1 MWPDKV
7 KVAHHFSITIIIYA
21 VSDTGGMEII
31 MEKPNFMKIVTCLS
45 LIMLL
50 LFSQFVLNVY
60 AESVTYNEKTAAD
73 TVLDMGIGWNL
84 GNTLE
89 ACGDWINGQSVT
101 DYETAWGNIVTTQ
114 AVIDGIKA
122 AGFKTVRIPVA
133 WSNLMSADYTI
144 NREPLK
150 RVKEVVDYCSNNGM
164 YAVVNI
170 HWDGGWFEKF
180 ATDYDEAMRKY
191 TSIWTQISNYFKD
204 YPNNLILESLN
215 EEGCWNSIW
224 NRYGGTSGEA
234 KTRAYN
240 ILNSI
245 NQKFVDIVRAS
256 GGNNTSRCLLI
267 AGYATDI
274 DLTCDDCFKMP
285 ADTINNKLII
295 SVHYY
300 TPSTFTILEEDA
312 DWGECATTWGTEA
325 EINLVKTDFN
335 KMKNRFASNG
345 IPVIVGEYG
354 TTIKNKDPES
364 VRLYISTVC
373 KTAYDLGFCPI
384 LWDSSTHYS
393 RSDAKIKDPQLAE
406 MFLKYKESTRVMPG
420 DVNDDKSVDDLDY
433 IQLKNYLLNPDN
445 SINEKNADINQ
456 DGGIDALDLAQLKK
470 SIA

>member
-1 MWPDKV
+1 
-7 KVAHHFSITIIIYA
+7 
-21 VSDTGGMEII
+21 
-31 MEKPNFMKIVTCLS
+31 
-45 LIMLL
+45 
-50 LFSQFVLNVY
+50 
-60 AESVTYNEKTAAD
+60 
-73 TVLDMGIGWNL
+73 
-84 GNTLE
+84 
-89 ACGDWINGQSVT
+89 
-101 DYETAWGNIVTTQ
+101 
-114 AVIDGIKA
+114 
-122 AGFKTVRIPVA
+122 
-133 WSNLMSADYTI
+133 
-144 NREPLK
+144 
-150 RVKEVVDYCSNNGM
+150 
-164 YAVVNI
+164 
-170 HWDGGWFEKF
+170 
-180 ATDYDEAMRKY
+180 
-191 TSIWTQISNYFKD
+191 
-204 YPNNLILESLN
+204 
-215 EEGCWNSIW
+215 
-224 NRYGGTSGEA
+224 
-234 KTRAYN
+234 
-240 ILNSI
+240 
-245 NQKFVDIVRAS
+245 
-256 GGNNTSRCLLI
+256 
-267 AGYATDI
+267 
-274 DLTCDDCFKMP
+274 MP